1 MAKKTYVPGLL
12 GNDEHTQK
20 IIAWFFAFPDA
31 EMSLNELSEA
41 LKMSKI
47 TANAAV
53 VQLQKTEFIKIKNIG
68 GTWQISCNK
77 QHTYNFTK
85 KIAYNLAQ
93 IYNSKIIEEVH
104 KKIPHAKAII
114 LFGSYRK
121 GDDTEKSDID
131 IAVEVS
137 GNETLKIKELMIL
150 PTFGYRKNVQVNLH
164 VFSRKHTD
172 INLFSNIAN
181 GIILEGFL
189 EVKP

>member
-1 MAKKTYVPGLL
+1 MKNKTIANERESL
-12 GNDEHTQK
+12 QK
-20 IIAWFFAFPDA
+20 VISWFFSFPDA
-31 EMSLNELSEA
+31 KISLTALSENLGIA
-41 LKMSKI
+41 KT
-47 TANAAV
+47 TASVEVTRLAKEGFLFKEEIGRNWRIYCN
-53 VQLQKTEFIKIKNIG
+53 QKH
-68 GTWQISCNK
+68 Q
-77 QHTYNFTK
+77 YNFTR

-93 IYNSKIIEEVH
+93 IYTSKIIEEVH
-104 KKIPHAKAII
+104 AKIPHAKAII

-137 GNETLKIKELMIL
+137 GNETLKIKELMVI
-150 PTFGYRKNVQVNLH
+150 PTFGHRKNVPVNIH
-164 VFSRKHTD
+164 VFSRKHIN